1 MKLNKNKLK
10 TLNIKC
16 LILNFF
22 SLILKILFNFISNN
36 TYEKN
41 FEIWF
46 KVNKVLFCFNT
57 YININKNWSYY
68 KKIK

>member
-41 FEIWF
+41 FEI
-46 KVNKVLFCFNT
+46 
-57 YININKNWSYY
+57 
-68 KKIK
+68 